1 MKSTMKRQRSGFTL
15 VEVLVSILLVAAS
28 AATLYQGMIYSHK
41 TLMRSRAK
49 LDAQGIAFDAL
60 WGKFNVGDHQNLP
73 NLGAPAS
80 KTSLTFSTPE
90 NSVFSTNGTVNVWV
104 IPGTNSGGVVERWEI
119 TAQVWAPENS
129 VLFSV
134 FEEGTVVGE
143 YPYPLAEYSII
154 RYMGDRE

>member
-1 MKSTMKRQRSGFTL
+1 MKTTTKKSAAGFTL

-28 AATLYQGMIYSHK
+28 AATLYQGMMYSHK

-60 WGKFNVGDHQNLP
+60 WGKFNVGDHRNLP
-73 NLGAPAS
+73 QLGAPAS
-80 KTSLTFSTPE
+80 KTHLTFSTPE
-90 NSVFSTNGTVNVWV
+90 ESIFSTNGTVDVWV
-104 IPGTNSGGVVERWEI
+104 NPGTNNQEVVERWEM
-119 TAQVWAPENS
+119 TAQVWAPKNS

-134 FEEGTVVGE
+134 FEDGAVVGE